1 MRKLL
6 HVWSTLLAVGVLCGM
21 SSCSKDDAATPAKVS
36 VGTKTLT
43 FEALTT
49 EAQTVT
55 VDADQDWSFE
65 VTGDVTREEGGNT
78 LTVTP
83 KFNYDNVPYTAYI
96 EITAGQGDSQTTE
109 KIEVKQDANADTYLQ
124 MLDNALNVDNPMIML
139 ASEEGAGETEYKI
152 LLTTNNKLTV
162 IYSEDQTDHSQ
173 DATTESRAAIED
185 CPWITYEIGEETTAD
200 GPVTALTL
208 KCETYDNL
216 KEPRIAYLEIVSGEG
231 TKNKVVTKRLGVT
244 QLPKEGSIVP
254 SIEGGKLEFAYDA
267 TEPLTFSVAANVD
280 YTYAWNTFT
289 PDWVTLEEITEEG
302 SKMRSFS
309 ISVDPWTGLQPRE
322 VPLDFIA
329 NEGLDVASALIT
341 IVQTAAPKASL
352 SVDTNSLVF
361 KHGEENKS
369 QYVGVTTSFSTVTVT
384 TVDNETNQ
392 EAQWLIAEYDSEA
405 TMLTVKVNGE
415 SENDRNAVITL
426 HCGGNGNEASVQI
439 PVTQIG
445 ATPTLVLDPET
456 IELDAKGTAKT
467 ISVLTNQTEWE
478 VVNAEESQDFN
489 ITTDTKNNTIT
500 VVGNELSSGSR
511 EFTYTVKA
519 GEIEKQFT
527 VSQKAAL
534 KVGDPYIVNG
544 KPVGIVFEVN
554 EEGMHGKAYSL
565 TVYNLSDK
573 YFCYKENA
581 TERNDVFELTEENAP
596 LSMDDGLANQR
607 IITSNS
613 DWETY
618 FQMTKWTVDLG
629 KEQGVEWYIPA
640 VNELKKMIEVMSDA
654 KYTVSDSG
662 YEIIPSVEEVTPAWN
677 VVRALYEQYTTEENG
692 YETEQYVVFQ
702 WANEDYTY
710 NIDGLLQTED
720 SWVVIEEA
728 SAENYYQ
735 EKGNWLVTTPGDNT
749 ADRWFSSTVTKESG
763 FYRVYT
769 ASFSYDWRG
778 NGVINTDTYASKSIY
793 NIDYL
798 QDGGSIH
805 PICQF

>member
-65 VTGDVTREEGGNT
+65 VTGDTQICDVTREEGGNT

-173 DATTESRAAIED
+173 NATTESRAAIED

-361 KHGEENKS
+361 KHGEGNKS

-392 EAQWLIAEYDSEA
+392 EAQWLIAEYDSGA

-445 ATPTLVLDPET
+445 TTPTLVLDPET
-456 IELDAKGTAKT
+456 IELDSKGTAKT
-467 ISVLTNQTEWE
+467 ISVLTNQPEWE
-478 VVNAEESQDFN
+478 VVNTSEDFT
-489 ITTDTKNNTIT
+489 ITTDKENNTIT
-500 VVGNELSSGSR
+500 VTGSELPSGTR

-519 GEIEKQFT
+519 GEVEKQFT
-527 VSQKAAL
+527 VIQKTAL
-534 KVGDPYIVNG
+534 KVGDPYVVNG
-544 KPVGIVFEVN
+544 ETVGIVYKVN
-554 EEGMHGKAYSL
+554 EDGLHGKAYAL
-565 TVYNLSDK
+565 TVYNKTDK
-573 YFCYKENA
+573 YFCHTGDDPKIRFKDQPY
-581 TERNDVFELTEENAP
+581 AP
-596 LSMDDGLANQR
+596 LSTTDGLDNQKKLM
-607 IITSNS
+607 TMPN
-613 DWETY
+613 WETY
-618 FQMTKWTVDLG
+618 CQMTKWTVELG
-629 KEQGVEWYIPA
+629 EKQGVNWYIPA
-640 VNELKKMIEVMSDA
+640 IDELKELVEVMSGTKYNENGTLPAYDDPQLDA
-654 KYTVSDSG
+654 
-662 YEIIPSVEEVTPAWN
+662 AWDI
-677 VVRALYEQYTTEENG
+677 VRNLYRQYTSDQYIVFNWGWTIWTEKPEGG
-692 YETEQYVVFQ
+692 YETVKYDDGTKQTTDIFIVTQPADPENGIYMDQGY
-702 WANEDYTY
+702 WT
-710 NIDGLLQTED
+710 IDE
-720 SWVVIEEA
+720 
-728 SAENYYQ
+728 
-735 EKGNWLVTTPGDNT
+735 PGD
-749 ADRWFSSTVTKESG
+749 DRA
-763 FYRVYT
+763 Y
-769 ASFSYDWRG
+769 
-778 NGVINTDTYASKSIY
+778 
-793 NIDYL
+793 
-798 QDGGSIH
+798 
-805 PICQF
+805 